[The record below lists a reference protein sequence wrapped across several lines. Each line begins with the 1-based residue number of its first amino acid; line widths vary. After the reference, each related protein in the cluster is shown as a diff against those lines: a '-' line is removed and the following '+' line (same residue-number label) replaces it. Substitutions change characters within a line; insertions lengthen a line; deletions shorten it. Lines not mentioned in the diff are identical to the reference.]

1 MRNTLAIARRE
12 LGSHFTTPWAWV
24 VLTAMVGVAS
34 FFFVA
39 MLETFKQVHAIAREI
54 GWQRMGPDTQMWR
67 NLTEGIVVQLWGVVM
82 IITLF
87 VAPFLS
93 MRLFAEERRQKTF
106 DLLMTAPVRPVEI
119 VLGKYLGAVT
129 MIALTLGVTII
140 FPVVLSFYGGV
151 QQTGLP
157 TAGAESA
164 SALDWGTVLLGFGGL
179 LLWGATCMAVGMFIS
194 SLTESQMVAAFL
206 TFVVLLPWMLLK
218 GLAQSAEEPLR
229 SIAGYLSFDHQLQPL
244 LRGVLDLKTLVFF
257 ASVIVLSMFL
267 THRRLEAFRWS

>member
-24 VLTAMVGVAS
+24 VLTAMVGVTS

-54 GWQRMGPDTQMWR
+54 GWQRMGPDAQMWR
-67 NLTEGIVVQLWGVVM
+67 NLTEAIVVQLWGVVM

-106 DLLMTAPVRPVEI
+106 DLLMTAPVRPSEI
-119 VLGKYLGAVT
+119 VLGKYLGAVV

-140 FPVVLSFYGGV
+140 FPIVLSFYGGV
-151 QQTGLP
+151 QGGDAQGP
-157 TAGAESA
+157 
-164 SALDWGTVLLGFGGL
+164 ALDWGTVLLGFGGL

-218 GLAQSAEEPLR
+218 GLAQSAEEPVR

-257 ASVIVLSMFL
+257 ASVIILSMFL